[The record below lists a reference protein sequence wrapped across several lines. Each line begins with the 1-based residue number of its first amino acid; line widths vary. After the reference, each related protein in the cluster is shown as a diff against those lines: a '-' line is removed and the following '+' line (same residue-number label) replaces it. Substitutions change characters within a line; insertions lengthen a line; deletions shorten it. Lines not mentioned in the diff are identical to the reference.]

1 MVHPKQSPEEG
12 DRSPTGED
20 AAIES
25 IRNRLEGRFGDPP
38 PGETWSG
45 DDAAVVRAPPEERDR
60 PSLLLTTDAVV
71 AGVHFDLALITLS
84 DVGWRALSVAVSD
97 IAAMGGTP
105 AHALVSV
112 GAEPGT
118 DLDQIADGI
127 AEASEA
133 WHCPVVGGD
142 LSAAAQ
148 LVISVAVTGGLQ
160 GRWPATL
167 RSGARPGD
175 ALFVTGPLGSSAAGL
190 RLLRRGPEADPGLDQ
205 ADRAALELAYRRPRA
220 RLAEG
225 RAARAAGATA
235 MMDISD
241 GLGLDL
247 HRLAGASG
255 VGFVLDDVP
264 VAAGAT
270 FDEAIGG
277 GEDYELLV
285 AGPDDGSIVA
295 GFAAAGLRAPA
306 RIGVCTADP
315 GEHRLRDEDL
325 EPTGY
330 RHRF

>member
-1 MVHPKQSPEEG
+1 
-12 DRSPTGED
+12 
-20 AAIES
+20 
-25 IRNRLEGRFGDPP
+25 
-38 PGETWSG
+38 
-45 DDAAVVRAPPEERDR
+45 
-60 PSLLLTTDAVV
+60 LTTDAVV
-71 AGVHFDLALITLS
+71 AGVHFDLALVTLG
-84 DVGWRALSVAVSD
+84 DVGWKALSVAVSD

-133 WHCPVVGGD
+133 WRCPVVGGD

-148 LVISVAVTGGLQ
+148 LVISVAVTGVLEGP
-160 GRWPATL
+160 WPATL

-190 RLLRRGPEADPGLDQ
+190 RLLRRGPDADPGLDQ
-205 ADRAALELAYRRPRA
+205 ADRAALELAFRRPRA

-225 RAARAAGATA
+225 RAARGAGATA

-255 VGFVLDDVP
+255 VGFILDDVP

-285 AGPDDGSIVA
+285 AGPGDGSIGA
-295 GFAAAGLRAPA
+295 GFSAAGLRPPT

-315 GEHRLRDEDL
+315 GEHRLRDQNL

-330 RHRF
+330 HHRF